1 MSRNLSHLPFSPKK
15 WPFFYGWAIALWATL
30 GVLMSMPGQTMGVS
44 AFTDHL
50 IKALG
55 ITRGQLSLAYM
66 FGTIASSLVLTPAG
80 KLFDRVGARVMATAS
95 TLMLGVVLAVLSQCE
110 RISTGLA
117 ALFDCEP
124 NLWTAFPVMFIGFFL
139 LRFSGQGLLTLS
151 SRNML
156 MKWFDRK
163 RGLVNGLSGVFVSFG
178 FSGTPLFLAWLI
190 SEGGWRNAWLILA
203 VVAGVVFP
211 VITLVFFRDNPEDC
225 GLKPD
230 GDLAGETQPKGIEH
244 PIFKQFDLS
253 ETRRTMAFW
262 IFAIPLAMNGL
273 YITGLTF
280 HIESIFK
287 HAGMESTEAFSM
299 FLPISVIAVAINLFG
314 GWLSDR
320 IDLKYLLIIM
330 LLGSLVSYLGLF
342 LLAPGWTKWLMIVGN
357 GVCAGCWGV
366 LMAVTWPRF
375 FGREHLG
382 AISGFFMALIVF
394 ASAIGPWMMSLS
406 LDLTGAYGPAVIL
419 CSGVSLVFFFFA
431 LRVENPQ
438 KALGAQT

>member
-1 MSRNLSHLPFSPKK
+1 VSRNLSHLPFKPAK
-15 WPFFYGWAIALWATL
+15 WPFFYGWAIVLWATL

-66 FGTIASSLVLTPAG
+66 FGTIGSALVLTPAG
-80 KLFDRVGARVMATAS
+80 KLFDRVGARVMATGA
-95 TLMLGVVLAVLSQCE
+95 TLMLGVVLAILSQCD
-110 RISTGLA
+110 RISAGLA
-117 ALFDCEP
+117 SLFDCEP
-124 NLWTAFPVMFIGFFL
+124 SIWTAFPVMLIGFFL
-139 LRFSGQGLLTLS
+139 LRLSGQGLLTLS

-156 MKWFDRK
+156 MKWFDRR

-190 SEGGWRNAWLILA
+190 LQGGWRNAWLILA
-203 VVAGVVFP
+203 VAAGVVFP
-211 VITLVFFRDNPEDC
+211 VLTLLFFRDNPEDC

-230 GDLAGETQPKGIEH
+230 GDLAENPHSKAMEH
-244 PIFKQFDLS
+244 PIFKQFNLS

-262 IFAIPLAMNGL
+262 VFAIPLAMNGL
-273 YITGLTF
+273 YFTGLAF

-287 HAGMESTEAFSM
+287 HAGMESTEAFSI
-299 FLPISVIAVAINLFG
+299 FLPVSVLSVSINLVG
-314 GWLSDR
+314 GWVSDR
-320 IDLKYLLIIM
+320 IHLKYLLMIM
-330 LLGSLVSYLGLF
+330 LLGSLVAYLGFF
-342 LLAPGWTKWLMIVGN
+342 LLAPGWTKWLMIVGS
-357 GVCAGCWGV
+357 GLCAGCWNV

-406 LDLTGAYGPAVIL
+406 LDVTGAYGPAVIL
-419 CSGVSLVFFFFA
+419 CAGISVLIFFFA
-431 LRVENPQ
+431 IRVQNPQ
-438 KALGAQT
+438 ETLGAEA